1 MNSTCQGNVLESRFH
16 HLPLWKALLLK
27 KNYHLH
33 IFVFLYFGVWKHTLW
48 FFFHLIS
55 GWHFDFW
62 FLDGLKWSL
71 EIVFIMQISES
82 TVMLLGNIIGTLFC
96 FCNIWHMVGGKLG
109 NVDRKCLFVF
119 IGFYHLHVVLHS
131 EMKLIRLE

>member
-27 KNYHLH
+27 KKPTICISLFSCILAFENTHCD
-33 IFVFLYFGVWKHTLW
+33 

-109 NVDRKCLFVF
+109 NVDRKCFFVF

-131 EMKLIRLE
+131 